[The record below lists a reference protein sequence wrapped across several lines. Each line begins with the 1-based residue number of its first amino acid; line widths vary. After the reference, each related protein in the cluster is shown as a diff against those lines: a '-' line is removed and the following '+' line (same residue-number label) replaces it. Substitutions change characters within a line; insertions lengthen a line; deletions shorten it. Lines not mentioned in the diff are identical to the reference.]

1 MEYTIS
7 EFAKKIGMTTYTLRY
22 YEKEG
27 LLLGIKRKN
36 GRRVFRDED
45 FITVKMINCL
55 KDTGMSIH
63 EIKQYLVLCREGDAT
78 LKQRHDIILKQKDLL
93 EERISSLQKNLK
105 ALKDK
110 EIYYQKA
117 VEAGTENF
125 DKTSCNPFKL
135 MDKSKKG

>member
-7 EFAKKIGMTTYTLRY
+7 EFARKIGMTTYTLRY

-27 LLLGIKRKN
+27 LLFGIERKN
-36 GRRVFRDED
+36 GRRIFKDEN
-45 FITVKMINCL
+45 FVTVKMINCL
-55 KDTGMSIH
+55 KNTGMSIH
-63 EIKQYLVLCREGDAT
+63 EIRQYLELCRKGDST

-93 EERISSLQKNLK
+93 ERKIGSLQKNLE
-105 ALKDK
+105 ALRHK

-125 DKTSCNPFKL
+125 MNLSDRIFENE
-135 MDKSKKG
+135 KG